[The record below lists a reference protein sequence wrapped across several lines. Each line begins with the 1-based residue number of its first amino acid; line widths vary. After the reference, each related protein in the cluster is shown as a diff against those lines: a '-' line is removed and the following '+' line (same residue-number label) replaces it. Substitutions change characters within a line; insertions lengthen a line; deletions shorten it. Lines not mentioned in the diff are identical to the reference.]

1 MRAEKEKVDNNKN
14 GEGKSDV
21 LDNLQKDSPNFFKN
35 IHDLYYNPLFV
46 FKARGKCAVSK
57 VDVAGRLCANFLSE
71 AQL

>member
-14 GEGKSDV
+14 GEGKGDI
-21 LDNLQKDSPNFFKN
+21 LNNFQKNPPDFFKSV
-35 IHDLYYNPLFV
+35 HDFYYNPLFI

-57 VDVAGRLCANFLSE
+57 VNVAGRLYANFVSE